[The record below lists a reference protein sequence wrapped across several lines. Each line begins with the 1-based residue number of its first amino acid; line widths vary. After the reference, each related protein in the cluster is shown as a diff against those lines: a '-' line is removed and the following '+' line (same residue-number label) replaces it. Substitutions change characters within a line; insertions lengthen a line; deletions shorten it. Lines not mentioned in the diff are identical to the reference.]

1 MVKDTANQTNY
12 KSYISGL
19 KGFACLMVMVG
30 HYIGL
35 YKYAEAF
42 PAESK
47 LLDYFEM
54 FLNSKINFVL
64 DENYWVILFFVVS
77 GYLVANSK
85 IHNFSDV
92 VKKSLMRF
100 LRLGL
105 PILFAYAIIFAI
117 YKTIGFHTTETIT
130 IFENSFIQNALSG
143 EYGFTDVLKS
153 PIDVLL
159 LGRTVLNSPYWVLRE
174 MFITSIIIYFLNWL
188 KNKINNQNVF
198 YTVLFVALIS
208 SMAISNVVFAGLFGM
223 ALCILENTNKTE
235 ILSNKIFALMI
246 VVFSAA
252 LYFIPRSRISC
263 VFFGALILLIPRLP
277 IVNNVLSSKFMGFI
291 AKISF
296 GIYSFHWPVLCS
308 VGMLVLLNTYKR
320 IGLLSAS
327 LTAVAIS
334 IILTFI
340 ISIIYYFCIEKHIY
354 GFLKKLEKY
363 WRRKNEQ

>member
-1 MVKDTANQTNY
+1 MKQKSAY
-12 KSYISGL
+12 KAYISGL
-19 KGFACLMVMVG
+19 KGFACLMVMIG

-35 YKYAEAF
+35 YKYAENF
-42 PAESK
+42 PVEST
-47 LLDYFEM
+47 LLDYFGKFIE
-54 FLNSKINFVL
+54 SKTGFVL
-64 DENYWVILFFVVS
+64 DETFWVILFFVVS

-85 IHNFSDV
+85 ILNIKNAIS
-92 VKKSLMRF
+92 KSFMRY

-105 PILFAYAIIFAI
+105 PVLFAYLIIFLI
-117 YKTIGFHTTETIT
+117 YKTIGFHTSETIG
-130 IFENSFIQNALSG
+130 IFECSFVQKPYCGTYSFL
-143 EYGFTDVLKS
+143 EVLKS
-153 PIDVLL
+153 PFDVLFFN
-159 LGRTVLNSPYWVLRE
+159 TTTLNGPYWVLRE